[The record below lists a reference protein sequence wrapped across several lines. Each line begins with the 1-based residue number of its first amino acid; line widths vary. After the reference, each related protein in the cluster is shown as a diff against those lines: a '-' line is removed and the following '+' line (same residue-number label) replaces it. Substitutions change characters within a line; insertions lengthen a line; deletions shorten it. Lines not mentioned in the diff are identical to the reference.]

1 MIMNEMRAKMAT
13 VQFKINTTES
23 FNSSKEH

>member
-1 MIMNEMRAKMAT
+1 MNEMRAKMAT
-13 VQFKINTTES
+13 VQFTIETTES